1 MIVTDREVDS
11 KLHTQTIEEHLDK
24 MRNTDLSMM
33 ASDDQ
38 TQRQSS
44 GKLLHVTH
52 SQDYYNKPEIQITQY
67 PSEPISKEQT
77 QKEEHLKTVSD
88 VLDSQEDKENKTI
101 EQEIYQM

>member
-1 MIVTDREVDS
+1 
-11 KLHTQTIEEHLDK
+11 

-52 SQDYYNKPEIQITQY
+52 SQGYYDKPEIQITQY
-67 PSEPISKEQT
+67 PSAPISQEQT
-77 QKEEHLKTVSD
+77 HNQENLKTVSD
-88 VLDSQEDKENKTI
+88 IVDSQEEKGSKNI
-101 EQEIYQM
+101 EQEIYAM

>member
-1 MIVTDREVDS
+1 
-11 KLHTQTIEEHLDK
+11 

-52 SQDYYNKPEIQITQY
+52 SIDYYNKPEIQITQY

-77 QKEEHLKTVSD
+77 HKEENLKCGSD
-88 VLDSQEDKENKTI
+88 VVDSQEDKGSKNI
-101 EQEIYQM
+101 EQQIYQM